1 MTPGV
6 DQTRARPVRLLSGLA
21 TVGLVVLS
29 LSPGVASAAAPTV
42 FAYPVPD
49 SHLAAP
55 ETQITFRGVPAA
67 QLGAISATGSS
78 SGTHPGTIEADSDGR
93 GGSFIPSSPFTP
105 GEVVTVS
112 TGLNVSGAT
121 HGTFMFT
128 IEQPAAAILPPGSR
142 TVPPRVSGDVDLF
155 QSRTDLQPAAVRV
168 TQGRPIGN
176 DILLTPM
183 RGPVQWGPMIVDPA
197 GNLVWFL
204 PLSGSKEEAADLRV
218 QQYEG
223 QPVLTWWQGFQNAGL
238 GKGEDVIYDDHYRQI
253 AAVQAGNG
261 LQADLHEFTITPQGT
276 ALITAYRLVRW
287 PVGSNPTGLVFDGV
301 VQEIDI
307 PTGLV
312 LFQWDSLDHVSLA
325 DSYVAAPT
333 KPQHPYDYFHINS
346 VQQAADGNLIVSGRN
361 TWTVYD
367 VDHRTGNIVWRLG
380 GKHSDFKLGPGTDT
394 AYQHDV
400 QSWPSGLFTIFDNG
414 TAHHGHAQSRGIIER
429 VDPVKRTT
437 TLVRALTHSPRLLS
451 SFEGSVQ
458 PLDHGNTFIGW
469 GALPY
474 FTQFGAKGKQIYD
487 GRFVDE
493 NSSYR
498 AYRSPWNAQPD
509 SPPALAVSASG
520 DGSAHLYA
528 SWNGATDVTA
538 WRVLAGPTPD
548 ALVPVGDAKRAGF
561 ETQIVVHSGEPYFAV
576 QALGGSNVLATSGVQ
591 PVPPHVAIFG
601 QSAFV
606 SGGWVGSVPMWC
618 SAPSPCRIATRITV
632 GRSTVARA
640 APTTIEAGGHALVYF
655 TLSRAGHA
663 QLMRARNH
671 RLRVRV
677 TATGPSGIGGTT
689 LVTLI
694 PFYTRGHG
702 PKGTVSQSPTVQ
714 IVGQTDYVFDGGT
727 GGILVACSA
736 DLPCAVRTTL
746 SVGKTTIARTGPEFV
761 GAKQL
766 GYVSFSLTPVGR
778 AMLARAP
785 GNQLGARITVRNRH
799 DTASGVVALV
809 GFH

>member
-1 MTPGV
+1 M
-6 DQTRARPVRLLSGLA
+6 RGLA
-21 TVGLVVLS
+21 TVVLVGLG
-29 LSPGVASAAAPTV
+29 LSPGVARAATPKV
-42 FAYPVPD
+42 FAYPIPG

-67 QLGAISATGSS
+67 QLGAISVTGSS
-78 SGTHPGTIEADSDGR
+78 SGAHPGTIEADSDGR

-112 TGLNVSGAT
+112 TALNVSGAT
-121 HGTFMFT
+121 NGTFTFT
-128 IEQPAAAILPPGSR
+128 IEQPTAGILPPGAR
-142 TVPPRVSGDVDLF
+142 TVPPRVGGDVDVF
-155 QSRTDLQPAAVRV
+155 QSRPDLQPAAVRI

-176 DILLTPM
+176 DIFLTPM

-204 PLSGSKEEAADLRV
+204 PLSGSMNEAANLRV
-218 QQYEG
+218 QQYRG

-238 GKGEDVIYDDHYRQI
+238 GEGEDVIYDDHYRQI
-253 AAVQAGNG
+253 ATVQAGNG

-276 ALITAYRLVRW
+276 ALITAYRPVHW
-287 PVGSNPTGLVFDGV
+287 PVGSNAAGLVFDGV

-325 DSYVAAPT
+325 DSYVRAPT
-333 KPQHPYDYFHINS
+333 KQHPYDYFHVNS
-346 VQQAADGNLIVSGRN
+346 VQQATDGNLIVSARN

-367 VDHRTGNIVWRLG
+367 VDHRTGAVVWRLG
-380 GKHSDFKLGPGTDT
+380 GKHSDFKMGPGTNT
-394 AYQHDV
+394 AYQHHV
-400 QSWPSGLFTIFDNG
+400 RSRPGGLFTIFDNG
-414 TAHHGHAQSRGIIER
+414 TAHHGYAQSRGIIER
-429 VDPVKRTT
+429 VDPKKRTT
-437 TLVRALTHSPRLLS
+437 TLVRALVHSPRLLS

-458 PLDHGNTFIGW
+458 PLAHGNTFVGW

-498 AYRSPWNAQPD
+498 AYRLSWSAQPD

-528 SWNGATDVTA
+528 SWNGATDLTG
-538 WRVLAGPTPD
+538 WRVLAGPRPD
-548 ALVPVGDAKRAGF
+548 ALVPVGSAKRTGF

-576 QALGGSNVLATSGVQ
+576 QGLGGSSVLATSAVQ
-591 PVPPHVAIFG
+591 PLPPHVAIFG

-606 SGGWVGSVPMWC
+606 SGGWVGAVPISC
-618 SAPSPCRIATRITV
+618 SAPQPCQITTRITV
-632 GRSTVARA
+632 GRATVARA
-640 APTTIEAGGHALVYF
+640 APVTIEAGGHALVHF
-655 TLSRAGHA
+655 KLTGAGHA
-663 QLMRARNH
+663 QLMRTHNR

-677 TATGPSGIGGTT
+677 TASDPSGIGGST
-689 LVTLI
+689 LLTLI
-694 PFYTRGHG
+694 PFYTRGPG
-702 PKGTVSQSPTVQ
+702 PKRSVSQSPTVQ
-714 IVGQTDYVFDGGT
+714 IVGLTDFVFDGGT

-736 DLPCAVRTTL
+736 DLPCAARTTL
-746 SVGKTTIARTGPEFV
+746 SVGKATIARTGPEFV

-766 GYVSFSLTPVGR
+766 GYLSFSLTPAGR

-785 GNQLGARITVRNRH
+785 GNQLGARITVTNGH
-799 DTASGVVALV
+799 DTARGMIGLV
-809 GFH
+809 RFR